1 MTKVWMLVVSMAF
14 FLLTF
19 QVSANSHI
27 SGVWK
32 HPEKPALI
40 EFDLKSGLATVK
52 QHDNNQSANGLT
64 VIKDIKSIPE
74 TTHVW
79 SGNMY
84 NGYLDSYVVVTIK
97 LIDDS
102 TIVVI
107 DSKENEVL
115 RLVRE

>member
-1 MTKVWMLVVSMAF
+1 MAF

-19 QVSANSHI
+19 QVSANSDI

-32 HPEKPALI
+32 HPEKTSSYRVRF
-40 EFDLKSGLATVK
+40 EKSGLATVK

-64 VIKDIKSIPE
+64 VIKDIKSTPE